1 MTLSKEAKKSR
12 AEYMKEWRR
21 KNPEK
26 NKEYQR
32 RYWAKKAKEMDLSRQ
47 ETAGKDV
54 LTNGI
59 DGKAD

>member
-26 NKEYQR
+26 NKEYIA
-32 RYWAKKAKEMDLSRQ
+32 RYWNNKANAAPDLKEAKKE
-47 ETAGKDV
+47 
-54 LTNGI
+54 NGE
-59 DGKAD
+59 